1 MIIVFGCNRSW
12 ISRMIR
18 WRTGSKWS
26 HVAILDTDDAHVIEA
41 KGGFGVLRSHLSEFE
56 ARYREIEYREIDGDI
71 GRAVQLIG
79 KPFDNVGIKGVFFRS
94 FKHCPDSWFCSE
106 LVAYSTSFIPDE
118 FAQYQTPETLYR
130 LSRQCTKTLQLS
142 APVTTAVE

>member
-26 HVAILDTDDAHVIEA
+26 HVAILDTDDVHVIEA
-41 KGGFGVLRSHLSEFE
+41 KGGFGVLRSDLREFE

-71 GRAVQLIG
+71 ERAIQLIG
-79 KPFDNVGIKGVFFRS
+79 KPFDNEGIKGVFFRS

-106 LVAYSTSFIPDE
+106 LVAHSTSFIPDE

-130 LSRQCTKTLQLS
+130 LSRQCTKS
-142 APVTTAVE
+142 A

>member
-1 MIIVFGCNRSW
+1 
-12 ISRMIR
+12 MIR

-41 KGGFGVLRSHLSEFE
+41 KGGYGVLRSHLSEFE

>member
-1 MIIVFGCNRSW
+1 
-12 ISRMIR
+12 MIR

-41 KGGFGVLRSHLSEFE
+41 KGGYGVLRSHLSEFE

-142 APVTTAVE
+142 APVTTAAE

>member
-1 MIIVFGCNRSW
+1 
-12 ISRMIR
+12 MIR